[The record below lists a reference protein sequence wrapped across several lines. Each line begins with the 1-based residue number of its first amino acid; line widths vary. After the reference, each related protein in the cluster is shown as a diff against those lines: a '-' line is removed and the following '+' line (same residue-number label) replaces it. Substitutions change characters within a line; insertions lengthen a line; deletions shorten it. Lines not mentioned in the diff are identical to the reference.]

1 MPCEKYRETLIE
13 AAATSAAPSRE
24 LRSHLDGCTSCRA
37 AYTEELQLFAAID
50 VGVRITANSE
60 VPLSFLPRLRARL
73 EDVAAPQRRWMPSL
87 IFAGAAVA
95 IVLTAFIVS
104 HARHTSSV
112 DSAKQLPVTPSGET
126 PATPTRR
133 DAASLS
139 ATEASSHPNHRRPL
153 RDGSARQATASVHL
167 EVIVPPDEREA
178 FARFIATMQ
187 EGRDVTVAFVKPP
200 PNKVEEPMSVALLQ
214 IAELEVQPLEGAG
227 SEVPD
232 STEEKQ

>member
-1 MPCEKYRETLIE
+1 MPCENYREALIE

-24 LRSHLDGCTSCRA
+24 LRSHLDGCTPCRA
-37 AYTEELQLFAAID
+37 AFAEEVQLFAAID
-50 VGVRITANSE
+50 AGVRTTANSE
-60 VPLSFLPRLRARL
+60 VPLSFLPRVRTRL
-73 EDVAAPQRRWMPSL
+73 EDVAAPQRGWVPSL

-95 IVLTAFIVS
+95 IALTIFIVT
-104 HARHTSSV
+104 HGRPTKR
-112 DSAKQLPVTPSGET
+112 DDLAKRVPITPSREVQAS
-126 PATPTRR
+126 PAGH
-133 DAASLS
+133 DAAGPP
-139 ATEASSHPNHRRPL
+139 AIQAFSHPNHRRPL
-153 RDGSARQATASVHL
+153 RDAGARQATVSVQF

-200 PNKVEEPMSVALLQ
+200 LNKVEEPMSVALLQ
-214 IAELEVQPLEGAG
+214 IAELEVQPLEGAE